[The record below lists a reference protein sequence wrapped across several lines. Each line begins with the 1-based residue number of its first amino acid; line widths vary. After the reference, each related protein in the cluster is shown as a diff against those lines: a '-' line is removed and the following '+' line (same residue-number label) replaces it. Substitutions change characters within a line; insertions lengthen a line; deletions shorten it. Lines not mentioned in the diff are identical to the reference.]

1 MKKVVLALGAT
12 LMAFGLSAQVHPSN
26 NDGKPWWVSGAM
38 MFQNG
43 KNTLGGN
50 DNSKTNTLGFMPSV
64 GYMLTEDIGA
74 GLTLNLSQTKSTF
87 YSPIDGSEAN
97 EQTINQTNI
106 GLFGRY
112 YAYHVEDFAF
122 FGQLDVA
129 FGFGKVTNEDFV
141 ANTTS
146 EDKLSSF
153 GVGISPGIQYW
164 FSPAWSLTAQVG
176 LLGFG
181 SQTTTDANDNED
193 KTTVIEASLFPGNA
207 NFALNFHF

>member
-1 MKKVVLALGAT
+1 MKKVVLALSAT
-12 LMAFGLSAQVHPSN
+12 LMAFGLAAQVHPSQA
-26 NDGKPWWVSGAM
+26 DGKPWWLSGSM
-38 MFQNG
+38 MIQTG

-50 DNSKTNTLGFMPSV
+50 DATKTTLLGFMPSV

-74 GLTLNLSQTKSTF
+74 GLNLGLSQTKNTF
-87 YSPIDGSEAN
+87 YNPLDGSEAN
-97 EQTINQTNI
+97 EQTINETSI

-112 YAYHVEDFAF
+112 YAYHVDDFAF

-129 FGFGKVTNEDFV
+129 FGFGKVKNEDFV

-153 GVGISPGIQYW
+153 AVGISPGIQYW

-181 SQTTTDANDNED
+181 SQTTTDANDNES
-193 KTTVIEASLFPGNA
+193 KTTVIDASLFPGNA
-207 NFALNFHF
+207 NFGLNFHF